1 LPPSARRIL
10 CGLLLCA
17 AIGGVSPALR
27 AQQTI
32 VLGGTIVTPSGVIE
46 DGTIAMR
53 GGAIEAVGPRAA
65 GAAAIDAGGIIFP
78 GLVDLHNHIT
88 WNALPRWTPPSLT
101 KNRYEWQEMPEYA
114 KALSGPHAA
123 LVTAG
128 FSCDLN
134 RYGELKEIVNGATST
149 VGSIRDECIRG
160 LARNLDFLSELQP
173 GRGVGEEP
181 FRDEVFPFEVRSSC
195 SEQALRDVGQPLED
209 CALNSGEAKPI
220 APRASVAHVAEGI
233 DASARREFAMFAA
246 HGYLKAGNN
255 IIHGVGLR
263 APHFAR
269 MAAAGVGL
277 IWSPRSNLEL
287 YGRTTDVA
295 AAREAGV
302 TIAIA
307 PDWSPSGS
315 SGMLAELA
323 YVDRWQ
329 RDPKNAVQAPFTSQQ
344 LVEMVTI
351 VPARL
356 ARLDDRIGRLAP
368 GAAADLIVMRR
379 PAANAPAYDAL
390 VRQTPADLLLVVV
403 GGTAVFGEPV
413 LMRRL
418 VADPAVLDPI
428 TVCGQPRLVNARIG
442 AYEKTPWPET
452 AARLRGA
459 LAPYGVALADMVECT
474 P

>member
-1 LPPSARRIL
+1 MNRRIL
-10 CGLLLCA
+10 CALALCV
-17 AIGGVSPALR
+17 AIGGASPALR
-27 AQQTI
+27 AQQAL
-32 VLGGTIVTPSGVIE
+32 VLAGTIVTPATVIDDGAIAMSG
-46 DGTIAMR
+46 GTID
-53 GGAIEAVGPRAA
+53 AVGARAA
-65 GAAAIDAGGIIFP
+65 GTVAVDVDGIIFP

-114 KALSGPHAA
+114 KALSGPHTA
-123 LVTAG
+123 LVSAG
-128 FSCDLN
+128 FNCDLN

-160 LARNLDFLSELQP
+160 LARNLEFLSELQP
-173 GRGVGEEP
+173 GRGIGEEP

-195 SEQALRDVGQPLED
+195 GEQALRDVGQRLED

-220 APRASVAHVAEGI
+220 VPRASVAHVAEGI
-233 DASARREFAMFAA
+233 DASARREFSMFAA

-277 IWSPRSNLEL
+277 IWSPRSNIEI

-302 TIAIA
+302 TIAGA

-323 YVDRWQ
+323 YIDRWQ

-344 LVEMVTI
+344 LVEMATI

-368 GAAADLIVMRR
+368 GAAAALIVMAAAGGERLPLRR
-379 PAANAPAYDAL
+379 AGATDAGGPAPGRGRGHRRVRRAGADAPPGCGSRDAGSDQR
-390 VRQTPADLLLVVV
+390 VRAAAAGQRAHRNLRED
-403 GGTAVFGEPV
+403 AVARD
-413 LMRRL
+413 RR
-418 VADPAVLDPI
+418 A
-428 TVCGQPRLVNARIG
+428 
-442 AYEKTPWPET
+442 
-452 AARLRGA
+452 AARRARPVRSATGRDG
-459 LAPYGVALADMVECT
+459 GVRTVKG
-474 P
+474 

>member
-1 LPPSARRIL
+1 MIVVV
-10 CGLLLCA
+10 A
-17 AIGGVSPALR
+17 AVGS
-27 AQQTI
+27 AQQPL
-32 VLGGTIVTPSGVIE
+32 VLGGTIVTPSGVVE

-53 GGAIEAVGPRAA
+53 GGTIDAVGPRTA
-65 GAAAIDAGGIIFP
+65 GTAVIDVGGIIFP

-114 KALSGPHAA
+114 TALSGPHTA

-128 FSCDLN
+128 FNCDLN

-173 GRGVGEEP
+173 GRAIGEEP

-195 SEQALRDVGQPLED
+195 GEQALRDVGHQLED

-220 APRASVAHVAEGI
+220 VPRASVAHVAEGI
-233 DASARREFAMFAA
+233 DASARREFSMFAA

-263 APHFAR
+263 APQFAR

-277 IWSPRSNLEL
+277 IWSPRSNIEL
-287 YGRTTDVA
+287 YGQTTDVA
-295 AAREAGV
+295 AARAAGV

-344 LVEMVTI
+344 LVEMATI

-356 ARLDDRIGRLAP
+356 ARLEDRIGRLAP

-379 PAANAPAYDAL
+379 PAANASAYDAL
-390 VRQTPADLLLVVV
+390 VRQTPTDLLLVVV
-403 GGTAVFGEPV
+403 GGTAVFGEPA

-418 VADPAVLDPI
+418 VADPAVLDSI
-428 TVCGQPRLVNARIG
+428 TVCGQPRLVNARTG
-442 AYEKTPWPET
+442 TYEKTPWPET
-452 AARLRGA
+452 AQRLRGA
-459 LAPYGVALADMVECT
+459 LAPFGLALADMVECT